1 MNRAPNAF
9 SVGRIVRI
17 LVVAFVAI
25 NLVRSIV
32 LAVRGAWRGD
42 DTRLISGI
50 ALAVIQVAVLA
61 AALSRRRKTAAITKS
76 AGIK

>member
-1 MNRAPNAF
+1 M
-9 SVGRIVRI
+9 GRIVRI
-17 LVVAFVAI
+17 LVVVFVAI

-50 ALAVIQVAVLA
+50 ALAVIQAAVLA
-61 AALSRRRKTAAITKS
+61 AALSRRRKSAATIKS
-76 AGIK
+76 AGRK